1 MQPALDV
8 RALSVRIGRTP
19 LVHGVDLRVD
29 AGERVALVGA
39 SGSGKSLTAQ
49 AVLGTLP
56 AGSAVDGVVE
66 LGGRAVRPG
75 SPRQRLGRVAAVQ
88 QDSLAAL
95 NPLVTVGAQLVGA
108 LRAARARGSAADAGL
123 LTRADARLEV
133 MALLDEVGLED
144 PAGVLPAFA
153 AELSG
158 GQRQRVCLALALL
171 CGADLLLA
179 DEPTTA
185 LDVVTQARV
194 VDVIRRRLDATGQAL
209 LFITHDLAVAAALCD
224 RVVVLEAGRVVESA
238 SMRDLVR
245 RPRHAYSRA
254 LVAAASRRE
263 PAREDARGD
272 APATAI
278 PERSAV
284 SAPLGAAAAR

>member
-1 MQPALDV
+1 MHPALDV
-8 RALSVRIGRTP
+8 RSLSIAIDRVP
-19 LVHGVDLRVD
+19 LVHDVDLRVG

-56 AGSAVDGVVE
+56 PGSRVRGVAE
-66 LGGRAVRPG
+66 LGGRAVG
-75 SPRQRLGRVAAVQ
+75 ASAPRQRLGRVAAVQ

-95 NPLVTVGAQLVGA
+95 NPLVTVGAQLVAA
-108 LRAARARGSAADAGL
+108 LRASRARGSAADGGL
-123 LTRADARLEV
+123 LTRGDARREV
-133 MALLDEVGLED
+133 VALLAEVGIED
-144 PAGVLPAFA
+144 PDGTLPAFA

-171 CGADLLLA
+171 CRAELLLA

-224 RVVVLEAGRVVESA
+224 RVVVLEAGRVVEA
-238 SMRDLVR
+238 GSMRELVR

-254 LVAAASRRE
+254 LVAAASRR
-263 PAREDARGD
+263 AGGG
-272 APATAI
+272 
-278 PERSAV
+278 SADRV
-284 SAPLGAAAAR
+284 AAAASASAPLGAVAAR

>member
-1 MQPALDV
+1 MHPALDV
-8 RALSVRIGRTP
+8 RSLSIAIDRTP
-19 LVHGVDLRVD
+19 LVHDLDLRVG

-56 AGSAVDGVVE
+56 DGSRVGGVVE
-66 LGGRAVRPG
+66 LGGRAVAPAA
-75 SPRQRLGRVAAVQ
+75 PRQRLGRVAAVQ

-95 NPLVTVGAQLVGA
+95 NPLVTVGAQLVAA
-108 LRAARARGSAADAGL
+108 LRASRARGSAADGGL
-123 LTRADARLEV
+123 LTRGDARREV
-133 MALLDEVGLED
+133 RALLADVGIED
-144 PAGVLPAFA
+144 PDGTLPAFA

-171 CGADLLLA
+171 CRADLLLA

-224 RVVVLEAGRVVESA
+224 RVVVLEAGRVVEA
-238 SMRDLVR
+238 GAMRELVR

-254 LVAAASRRE
+254 LVTAASRR
-263 PAREDARGD
+263 AGGGSADAVL
-272 APATAI
+272 T
-278 PERSAV
+278 SAAGAAA
-284 SAPLGAAAAR
+284 APLGAVAAR

>member
-1 MQPALDV
+1 MHPALDV
-8 RALSVRIGRTP
+8 RSLSVSLDGTA
-19 LVHGVDLRVD
+19 LVHDVDLRIG

-39 SGSGKSLTAQ
+39 SGSGKSLTTQ

-56 AGSAVDGVVE
+56 PGARVRGGVA
-66 LGGRAVRPG
+66 LGGRALRPAA
-75 SPRQRLGRVAAVQ
+75 PRERLGRVAAVQ

-95 NPLVTVGAQLVGA
+95 NPLATVGAQLVA
-108 LRAARARGSAADAGL
+108 AVRAARARGSAADAGL
-123 LTRADARLEV
+123 LTRRDARREV
-133 MALLDEVGLED
+133 VALLAEVGIED
-144 PAGVLPAFA
+144 PDGVLPAFA

-171 CGADLLLA
+171 CRADLLLA

-194 VDVIRRRLDATGQAL
+194 VELIRRRLDATGQAL

-224 RVVVLEAGRVVESA
+224 RVVVLEAGRVVEA
-238 SMRDLVR
+238 GSMRELVR

-254 LVAAASRRE
+254 LVQAATRRAHAGGGAADGAHAAAS
-263 PAREDARGD
+263 
-272 APATAI
+272 
-278 PERSAV
+278 
-284 SAPLGAAAAR
+284 APLAAVAAP

>member
-1 MQPALDV
+1 MRPALDV
-8 RALSVRIGRTP
+8 RALSVRIGGTP
-19 LVHGVDLRVD
+19 LVHDVDLTVG
-29 AGERVALVGA
+29 AGERVALIGA

-56 AGSAVDGVVE
+56 PGSAVDGVVE
-66 LGGRAVRPG
+66 LGGRAMRPA

-108 LRAARARGSAADAGL
+108 LQAARARGSAADAGL
-123 LTRADARLEV
+123 LTRADARREV
-133 MALLDEVGLED
+133 VALLDEVGLED
-144 PAGVLPAFA
+144 AAGVVPAFA

-171 CGADLLLA
+171 CDADLLVA

-194 VDVIRRRLDATGQAL
+194 VDVIRRRLDASGQAL

-245 RPRHAYSRA
+245 RPRHEYSRA

-263 PAREDARGD
+263 PAGADPRGD
-272 APATAI
+272 ARLTA
-278 PERSAV
+278 ERSAV
-284 SAPLGAAAAR
+284 SAPLDATAAR

>member
-1 MQPALDV
+1 MDPALDV
-8 RALSVRIGRTP
+8 RSLSISIDRMP
-19 LVHGVDLRVD
+19 LVHDVDLRVG

-56 AGSAVDGVVE
+56 AGSRVHGVVE
-66 LGGRAVRPG
+66 LGGHAVGAG

-95 NPLVTVGAQLVGA
+95 NPLVTVGAHLVA
-108 LRAARARGSAADAGL
+108 TLRAARARGSAADGGL
-123 LTRADARLEV
+123 LTRQDARREV
-133 MALLDEVGLED
+133 VALLAEVGIED
-144 PAGVLPAFA
+144 PDGVLPAFA

-171 CGADLLLA
+171 CRPDLLLA

-224 RVVVLEAGRVVESA
+224 RVVVLEAGRVVEA
-238 SMRDLVR
+238 GSMRDLVR

-254 LVAAASRRE
+254 LVAAASRRLPGGSADRLPSAG
-263 PAREDARGD
+263 PAA
-272 APATAI
+272 A
-278 PERSAV
+278 
-284 SAPLGAAAAR
+284 SAPLGAAAA

>member
-1 MQPALDV
+1 MHPALDV
-8 RALSVRIGRTP
+8 RSLAIAIDRAP
-19 LVHGVDLRVD
+19 LVHGVDLRVG

-56 AGSAVDGVVE
+56 SGSAVRGVVE
-66 LGGRAVRPG
+66 LGGRAMAPAG
-75 SPRQRLGRVAAVQ
+75 PRQRLGRVAAVQ

-95 NPLVTVGAQLVGA
+95 SPLVPVGAQLVAA
-108 LRAARARGSAADAGL
+108 LRASRARGSAADGGL
-123 LTRADARLEV
+123 LTRGDARREV
-133 MALLDEVGLED
+133 RELLAEVGIED
-144 PAGVLPAFA
+144 PDGALPAFA

-171 CGADLLLA
+171 CRADLLLA

-209 LFITHDLAVAAALCD
+209 LFITHDLAVAATLCD
-224 RVVVLEAGRVVESA
+224 RVVVLEAGRVVEAA
-238 SMRDLVR
+238 SMRELVR

-254 LVAAASRRE
+254 LVAAASRR
-263 PAREDARGD
+263 AGGG
-272 APATAI
+272 
-278 PERSAV
+278 SAV
-284 SAPLGAAAAR
+284 RVGSPAVASAAAPLDAVAAP

>member
-1 MQPALDV
+1 MHPALDV
-8 RALSVRIGRTP
+8 RSLSIAIDRVP
-19 LVHGVDLRVD
+19 LVHDVDLRVG

-56 AGSAVDGVVE
+56 PGSRVRGVVE
-66 LGGRAVRPG
+66 LGGRAVGPAT
-75 SPRQRLGRVAAVQ
+75 PRQRLGRVAAVQ

-95 NPLVTVGAQLVGA
+95 NPLVTVGAQLVAA
-108 LRAARARGSAADAGL
+108 LRASRARGSAADGGL
-123 LTRADARLEV
+123 LTRGDARREV
-133 MALLDEVGLED
+133 VALLAEVGIED
-144 PAGVLPAFA
+144 PDGTLPAFA

-171 CGADLLLA
+171 CRAELLLA

-209 LFITHDLAVAAALCD
+209 HFITHDLAVAAALCD
-224 RVVVLEAGRVVESA
+224 RVVVLEAGRVVEA
-238 SMRDLVR
+238 GSMRELVR

-254 LVAAASRRE
+254 LVAAASRR
-263 PAREDARGD
+263 AGGG
-272 APATAI
+272 
-278 PERSAV
+278 SADRV
-284 SAPLGAAAAR
+284 AAAASASAPLGAVAAR

>member
-1 MQPALDV
+1 MRPALDV
-8 RALSVRIGRTP
+8 RALSVRIGGTP
-19 LVHGVDLRVD
+19 LVHGVDLVVG
-29 AGERVALVGA
+29 AGERVALIGA

-56 AGSAVDGVVE
+56 PGSAVDGVVE
-66 LGGRAVRPG
+66 LGGRAMRPA

-88 QDSLAAL
+88 QDPLAAL

-108 LRAARARGSAADAGL
+108 LQAARARGSAADAGL
-123 LTRADARLEV
+123 LTRVDARREV
-133 MALLDEVGLED
+133 VALLDEVGLED
-144 PAGVLPAFA
+144 AAGVLPAFA

-171 CGADLLLA
+171 CRADLLVA

-245 RPRHAYSRA
+245 RPRHGYSRA

-263 PAREDARGD
+263 PTGADPRGD
-272 APATAI
+272 ARETA
-278 PERSAV
+278 ERSAV
-284 SAPLGAAAAR
+284 SAPLGATAAR

>member
-1 MQPALDV
+1 VHPALDV
-8 RALSVRIGRTP
+8 RSLSIAIDRAP
-19 LVHGVDLRVD
+19 LVHGVDLRVG

-66 LGGRAVRPG
+66 LGGRAMRAAA
-75 SPRQRLGRVAAVQ
+75 PRQRLGRVAAVQ

-95 NPLVTVGAQLVGA
+95 NPLVPVGAQLVGA

-123 LTRADARLEV
+123 LTRADARREV
-133 MALLDEVGLED
+133 LALLDEVGIED
-144 PAGVLPAFA
+144 PAGALPAFA

-158 GQRQRVCLALALL
+158 GQRQRACLALALC

-224 RVVVLEAGRVVESA
+224 RAVVLEAGRVVEA
-238 SMRDLVR
+238 ATMRDLVR
-245 RPRHAYSRA
+245 HPRHAYSRA
-254 LVAAASRRE
+254 LVAAASRR
-263 PAREDARGD
+263 
-272 APATAI
+272 APADADPRGQASTTG
-278 PERSAV
+278 SAA

>member
-1 MQPALDV
+1 VHPALDV
-8 RALSVRIGRTP
+8 RSLAIAIDRTP
-19 LVHGVDLRVD
+19 LVHGVDLHVG

-56 AGSAVDGVVE
+56 PGSAVRGVVE
-66 LGGRAVRPG
+66 LGGRAMAPAA
-75 SPRQRLGRVAAVQ
+75 PRRRLGRVAAVQ

-95 NPLVTVGAQLVGA
+95 SPLVPVGAQLVAA
-108 LRAARARGSAADAGL
+108 LRASRARGSAADGGL
-123 LTRADARLEV
+123 LTRGDARREV
-133 MALLDEVGLED
+133 RELLAEVGIED
-144 PAGVLPAFA
+144 PDGALPAFA

-171 CGADLLLA
+171 CRADLLLA

-209 LFITHDLAVAAALCD
+209 LFITHDLAVAATLCD
-224 RVVVLEAGRVVESA
+224 RVVVLEAGRVVEAA
-238 SMRDLVR
+238 SMRELVR

-254 LVAAASRRE
+254 LVAAASGRVG
-263 PAREDARGD
+263 GD
-272 APATAI
+272 
-278 PERSAV
+278 SADRV
-284 SAPLGAAAAR
+284 GSRAVASAAAPLDAVAAP

>member
-1 MQPALDV
+1 MHPALDV
-8 RALSVRIGRTP
+8 RSLSIAIDRVP
-19 LVHGVDLRVD
+19 LVHDVDLRVG

-39 SGSGKSLTAQ
+39 SGSGKSLTAR
-49 AVLGTLP
+49 AVLGTVP
-56 AGSAVDGVVE
+56 PGSRVRGGVE
-66 LGGRAVRPG
+66 LGGRAVG
-75 SPRQRLGRVAAVQ
+75 LATPRQRLGRVAAVQ

-95 NPLVTVGAQLVGA
+95 NPLVTVGAQLVAA
-108 LRAARARGSAADAGL
+108 LRASRARGSAADGGL
-123 LTRADARLEV
+123 LTRGDARREV
-133 MALLDEVGLED
+133 VALLAEVGIED
-144 PAGVLPAFA
+144 PDGTLPAFA

-171 CGADLLLA
+171 CRAELLLA

-224 RVVVLEAGRVVESA
+224 RVVVLEAGRVVEA
-238 SMRDLVR
+238 GSMRELVR

-254 LVAAASRRE
+254 LVAAASRR
-263 PAREDARGD
+263 AG
-272 APATAI
+272 
-278 PERSAV
+278 
-284 SAPLGAAAAR
+284 

>member
-1 MQPALDV
+1 MHPALDV
-8 RALSVRIGRTP
+8 RSLSITIDRAP
-19 LVHGVDLRVD
+19 LVQGVDLRVG

-56 AGSAVDGVVE
+56 TGSAVDGVVE
-66 LGGRAVRPG
+66 LGGRAMRAAA
-75 SPRQRLGRVAAVQ
+75 PRQRLGRVAAVQ

-95 NPLVTVGAQLVGA
+95 NPLATVGAQLVA
-108 LRAARARGSAADAGL
+108 AVRAARARGSAADAGL
-123 LTRADARLEV
+123 LTRRDARREV
-133 MALLDEVGLED
+133 AALLGEVGIED
-144 PAGVLPAFA
+144 PDGVLPAFA

-171 CGADLLLA
+171 CRADLLLA

-224 RVVVLEAGRVVESA
+224 RVVVLEAGRVVEA
-238 SMRDLVR
+238 GSMPGLVR

-254 LVAAASRRE
+254 LVQAATRR
-263 PAREDARGD
+263 
-272 APATAI
+272 APAGGGAADGAHA
-278 PERSAV
+278 SA
-284 SAPLGAAAAR
+284 SAPLAAVAAP

>member
-1 MQPALDV
+1 VHPALDV
-8 RALSVRIGRTP
+8 RSLSVSIGRTP
-19 LVHGVDLRVD
+19 LVHDVDLRVG

-56 AGSAVDGVVE
+56 AGSRMDGVVE
-66 LGGRAVRPG
+66 LGGRAVDAS

-95 NPLVTVGAQLVGA
+95 NPLVTVGAQLVAA
-108 LRAARARGSAADAGL
+108 LRTGRARGSAAEGGL
-123 LTRADARLEV
+123 LTRRDARHEV
-133 MALLDEVGLED
+133 RALLAEVGIED
-144 PAGVLPAFA
+144 PGGVLPAFA

-171 CGADLLLA
+171 CRADLLLA

-224 RVVVLEAGRVVESA
+224 RVVVLEAGRVVEAAAARRAPGGSADRVPASA
-238 SMRDLVR
+238 S
-245 RPRHAYSRA
+245 
-254 LVAAASRRE
+254 AS
-263 PAREDARGD
+263 A
-272 APATAI
+272 
-278 PERSAV
+278 SA
-284 SAPLGAAAAR
+284 SAPLGAVAAP

>member
-1 MQPALDV
+1 MHPALDV
-8 RALSVRIGRTP
+8 RSLSIAIDRVP
-19 LVHGVDLRVD
+19 LVHDVDLRVG

-56 AGSAVDGVVE
+56 PGSRVRGVVE
-66 LGGRAVRPG
+66 LGGRAVG
-75 SPRQRLGRVAAVQ
+75 ASAPRQRLGRVAAVQ

-95 NPLVTVGAQLVGA
+95 NPLVTVGAQLVAA
-108 LRAARARGSAADAGL
+108 LRASRARGSAADGGL
-123 LTRADARLEV
+123 LTRGDARREV
-133 MALLDEVGLED
+133 VALLAEVGIED
-144 PAGVLPAFA
+144 PDGTLPAFA

-171 CGADLLLA
+171 CRAELLLA

-224 RVVVLEAGRVVESA
+224 RVVVLEAGRVVEA
-238 SMRDLVR
+238 GSMRELVR

-254 LVAAASRRE
+254 LVAAASRR
-263 PAREDARGD
+263 AGGG
-272 APATAI
+272 
-278 PERSAV
+278 SADRV
-284 SAPLGAAAAR
+284 AAAASASAPLGAG

>member
-1 MQPALDV
+1 MHPALDV
-8 RALSVRIGRTP
+8 RSLSIAIDRVP
-19 LVHGVDLRVD
+19 LVHDVDLRVG

-56 AGSAVDGVVE
+56 PGSRVRGVVE
-66 LGGRAVRPG
+66 LGGRAVG
-75 SPRQRLGRVAAVQ
+75 ASAPRQRLGRVAAVQ

-95 NPLVTVGAQLVGA
+95 NPLVTVGAQLVAA
-108 LRAARARGSAADAGL
+108 LRASRARGSAADGGL
-123 LTRADARLEV
+123 LTRGDARREV
-133 MALLDEVGLED
+133 VALLAEVGIED
-144 PAGVLPAFA
+144 PDGTLPAFA

-171 CGADLLLA
+171 CRAELLLA

-224 RVVVLEAGRVVESA
+224 RVVVLEAGRVVEA
-238 SMRDLVR
+238 GSMRELVR

-254 LVAAASRRE
+254 LVAAASRR
-263 PAREDARGD
+263 AGGG
-272 APATAI
+272 
-278 PERSAV
+278 SADRV
-284 SAPLGAAAAR
+284 AAAASASAP

>member
-8 RALSVRIGRTP
+8 RGLAIRIGGIP
-19 LVHGVDLRVD
+19 LVHGVDLRVG

-56 AGSAVDGVVE
+56 TGSAVDGVVT
-66 LGGRAVRPG
+66 LGGRAVRLG

-95 NPLVTVGAQLVGA
+95 NPLVTVGAQLVAA
-108 LRAARARGSAADAGL
+108 LQAARARGSAADAGL

-133 MALLDEVGLED
+133 MALLAEVGIED
-144 PAGVLPAFA
+144 PAGALPAFA

-158 GQRQRVCLALALL
+158 GQRQRVCLALALR
-171 CGADLLLA
+171 CDADLLLA

-224 RVVVLEAGRVVESA
+224 RAVVLEHGRVVESA

-254 LVAAASRRE
+254 LVAAAGRRE
-263 PAREDARGD
+263 PARGDAHDD
-272 APATAI
+272 APATT
-278 PERSAV
+278 ERSAV

>member
-1 MQPALDV
+1 MHPALDV
-8 RALSVRIGRTP
+8 RSLSIAIDRVP
-19 LVHGVDLRVD
+19 LVHDVDLRVG

-39 SGSGKSLTAQ
+39 SGSGKSLTAR

-56 AGSAVDGVVE
+56 PGSRVRGVVE
-66 LGGRAVRPG
+66 LGGRAVG
-75 SPRQRLGRVAAVQ
+75 ASAPRQRLGRVAAVQ

-95 NPLVTVGAQLVGA
+95 NPLVTVGAQLVAA
-108 LRAARARGSAADAGL
+108 LRASRARGSAADGGL
-123 LTRADARLEV
+123 LTRGDARREV
-133 MALLDEVGLED
+133 VALLAEVGIED
-144 PAGVLPAFA
+144 PDGTLPAFA

-171 CGADLLLA
+171 CRAELLLA

-224 RVVVLEAGRVVESA
+224 RVVVLEAGRVVEA
-238 SMRDLVR
+238 GSMRELVR

-254 LVAAASRRE
+254 LVAAASRR
-263 PAREDARGD
+263 AGGG
-272 APATAI
+272 
-278 PERSAV
+278 SADRV
-284 SAPLGAAAAR
+284 AAAASASAPLGAVAAR

>member
-1 MQPALDV
+1 MHPALDV
-8 RALSVRIGRTP
+8 RSLSLAIDRVP
-19 LVHGVDLRVD
+19 LVHGVDLRVG

-56 AGSAVDGVVE
+56 AGSTVGGTVE
-66 LGGRAVRPG
+66 LGGRAMRAAA
-75 SPRQRLGRVAAVQ
+75 PRQRLGRVAAVQ

-95 NPLVTVGAQLVGA
+95 NPLVPVGAQLVGA

-123 LTRADARLEV
+123 LTRADARREV
-133 MALLDEVGLED
+133 VALLDEVGIED
-144 PAGVLPAFA
+144 PAGALPAFA

-194 VDVIRRRLDATGQAL
+194 VEVIRRRLDATGQAL

-224 RVVVLEAGRVVESA
+224 RAVVLEAGRVVETA

-245 RPRHAYSRA
+245 RPQHAYSRA
-254 LVAAASRRE
+254 LVAAASRRA
-263 PAREDARGD
+263 PTGADPRADAS
-272 APATAI
+272 ATA
-278 PERSAV
+278 RAAV
-284 SAPLGAAAAR
+284 SSPLGAAAAR

>member
-1 MQPALDV
+1 MHPALDV
-8 RALSVRIGRTP
+8 RSLSIAIGRAA
-19 LVHGVDLRVD
+19 LVHDVDLRVG

-56 AGSAVDGVVE
+56 PGSRARGVVE
-66 LGGRAVRPG
+66 LDGRAVAPDA
-75 SPRQRLGRVAAVQ
+75 PRQRLGRVAAVQ

-95 NPLVTVGAQLVGA
+95 NPLVPVGAQLVAA
-108 LRAARARGSAADAGL
+108 LRARRARGSAADGGL
-123 LTRADARLEV
+123 LTRGDARREV
-133 MALLDEVGLED
+133 RTLLAEVGIED
-144 PAGVLPAFA
+144 PDGALPAFA

-171 CGADLLLA
+171 CRAGLLVA

-224 RVVVLEAGRVVESA
+224 RVVVLEAGRVVEA
-238 SMRDLVR
+238 GAMRDLVR
-245 RPRHAYSRA
+245 DPRHAYSRA
-254 LVAAASRRE
+254 LVAAASRRIPGGSAMRQ
-263 PAREDARGD
+263 PAAALG
-272 APATAI
+272 TA
-278 PERSAV
+278 A
-284 SAPLGAAAAR
+284 LGAVAAR

>member
-1 MQPALDV
+1 MHPALDV
-8 RALSVRIGRTP
+8 RSLSIAIGRTP
-19 LVHGVDLRVD
+19 LVHDVDLRVG

-56 AGSAVDGVVE
+56 PGSAVRGSVE
-66 LGGRAVRPG
+66 LGGRAVRP
-75 SPRQRLGRVAAVQ
+75 SAPRERLGRVAAVQ

-95 NPLVTVGAQLVGA
+95 NPLVPVGAQLAAA
-108 LRAARARGSAADAGL
+108 LRASRARGSAADGGL
-123 LTRADARLEV
+123 LTRGDARREV
-133 MALLDEVGLED
+133 RALLAEVGIED
-144 PAGVLPAFA
+144 PDGTLPAFA

-171 CGADLLLA
+171 CGADLLVA

-194 VDVIRRRLDATGQAL
+194 VDVIRCRLDATGQAL

-224 RVVVLEAGRVVESA
+224 RVVVLEAGRVVEA
-238 SMRDLVR
+238 GTMHDLVR
-245 RPRHAYSRA
+245 HPRHAYSRA
-254 LVAAASRRE
+254 LVAAASRRIPDG
-263 PAREDARGD
+263 PAVRLPA
-272 APATAI
+272 APAL
-278 PERSAV
+278 RAV
-284 SAPLGAAAAR
+284 AAR

>member
-1 MQPALDV
+1 MHPALDV
-8 RALSVRIGRTP
+8 RSLAIAIDRAP
-19 LVHGVDLRVD
+19 LVHGVDLRVG

-56 AGSAVDGVVE
+56 SGSAVRGVVE
-66 LGGRAVRPG
+66 LGGRAMDPAA
-75 SPRQRLGRVAAVQ
+75 PRRRLGRVAAVQ

-95 NPLVTVGAQLVGA
+95 SPLVPVGAQLVAA
-108 LRAARARGSAADAGL
+108 LRASRARGSAADGGL
-123 LTRADARLEV
+123 LTRGDARREV
-133 MALLDEVGLED
+133 RELLAEVGIED
-144 PAGVLPAFA
+144 PDGALPAFA

-171 CGADLLLA
+171 CRADLLLA

-209 LFITHDLAVAAALCD
+209 LFITHDLAVAATLCD
-224 RVVVLEAGRVVESA
+224 RVVVLEAGRVVEAA
-238 SMRDLVR
+238 SMRELVR

-254 LVAAASRRE
+254 LVAAASRR
-263 PAREDARGD
+263 AGGG
-272 APATAI
+272 
-278 PERSAV
+278 SAV
-284 SAPLGAAAAR
+284 RVGSPAVASAAAPLDAVAAP

>member
-1 MQPALDV
+1 MHPALDV
-8 RALSVRIGRTP
+8 RSLSIAIDRVP
-19 LVHGVDLRVD
+19 LVHDVDLRGG

-56 AGSAVDGVVE
+56 PGSRVRGVVE
-66 LGGRAVRPG
+66 LGGRAVG
-75 SPRQRLGRVAAVQ
+75 ASAPRQRLGRVAAVQ

-95 NPLVTVGAQLVGA
+95 NPLVTVGAQLVAA
-108 LRAARARGSAADAGL
+108 LRASRARGSAADGGL
-123 LTRADARLEV
+123 LTRGDARREV
-133 MALLDEVGLED
+133 VALLAEVGIED
-144 PAGVLPAFA
+144 PAGTLPAFA

-171 CGADLLLA
+171 CRAELLLA

-224 RVVVLEAGRVVESA
+224 RVVVLEAGRVVEA
-238 SMRDLVR
+238 GSMRELVR

-254 LVAAASRRE
+254 LVAAASRR
-263 PAREDARGD
+263 AGGG
-272 APATAI
+272 
-278 PERSAV
+278 SADRV
-284 SAPLGAAAAR
+284 AAAASASAPLGAVAAR

>member
-1 MQPALDV
+1 MHPALDV
-8 RALSVRIGRTP
+8 RSLSIAIDGAP
-19 LVHGVDLRVD
+19 LVHGVDLRVG

-56 AGSAVDGVVE
+56 PGSRVRGVVE
-66 LGGRAVRPG
+66 LGGRAVG
-75 SPRQRLGRVAAVQ
+75 ASAPRQRLGRVAAVQ

-95 NPLVTVGAQLVGA
+95 NPLVTVGAQLVAA
-108 LRAARARGSAADAGL
+108 LRASRARGSAADGGL
-123 LTRADARLEV
+123 LTRSDARREV
-133 MALLDEVGLED
+133 RDLLAEVGIDD
-144 PAGVLPAFA
+144 PDGALPAFA

-171 CGADLLLA
+171 CRADLLLA

-194 VDVIRRRLDATGQAL
+194 ADVIRRRLDATGQAL
-209 LFITHDLAVAAALCD
+209 LLITHDLAVAAALCD
-224 RVVVLEAGRVVESA
+224 RVVVLEAGRVVEA
-238 SMRDLVR
+238 GSMRELVR

-254 LVAAASRRE
+254 LLAAASRRA
-263 PAREDARGD
+263 PGGSADAV
-272 APATAI
+272 AT
-278 PERSAV
+278 SATGAAA
-284 SAPLGAAAAR
+284 APLGAVAAR

>member
-1 MQPALDV
+1 MHPALDV
-8 RALSVRIGRTP
+8 RSLSIAIDRVP
-19 LVHGVDLRVD
+19 LVHDVDLRVG

-56 AGSAVDGVVE
+56 PGSRVRGVVE
-66 LGGRAVRPG
+66 LGGRAVG
-75 SPRQRLGRVAAVQ
+75 ASAPRQRLGRVAAVQ

-95 NPLVTVGAQLVGA
+95 NPLVTVGAQLVAA
-108 LRAARARGSAADAGL
+108 LRASRARGSAADGGL
-123 LTRADARLEV
+123 LTRGDARREV
-133 MALLDEVGLED
+133 VALLAEVGIED
-144 PAGVLPAFA
+144 PDGTLPAFA

-171 CGADLLLA
+171 CRAELLLA

-224 RVVVLEAGRVVESA
+224 RVVVLEAGRVVEA
-238 SMRDLVR
+238 GSMRELVR

-254 LVAAASRRE
+254 LVAAASRR
-263 PAREDARGD
+263 AGGG
-272 APATAI
+272 
-278 PERSAV
+278 SADRV
-284 SAPLGAAAAR
+284 AAAASASAPLGAVAAR

>member
-1 MQPALDV
+1 MHPALDV
-8 RALSVRIGRTP
+8 RSLSIAIDRVP
-19 LVHGVDLRVD
+19 LVHDVDLRVG

-39 SGSGKSLTAQ
+39 SGSGKSLTAR

-56 AGSAVDGVVE
+56 PGSRVRGVVE
-66 LGGRAVRPG
+66 LGGRAVGPAT
-75 SPRQRLGRVAAVQ
+75 PRQRRGRVAAVQ

-95 NPLVTVGAQLVGA
+95 NPLVTVGAQLVAA
-108 LRAARARGSAADAGL
+108 LRASRARGSAADGGL
-123 LTRADARLEV
+123 LTRGDARREV
-133 MALLDEVGLED
+133 VALLAEVGIED
-144 PAGVLPAFA
+144 PDGTLPAFA

-171 CGADLLLA
+171 CRAELLLA

-224 RVVVLEAGRVVESA
+224 RVVVLEAGRVVEA
-238 SMRDLVR
+238 GSMRELVR

-254 LVAAASRRE
+254 LVAAASRR
-263 PAREDARGD
+263 AGGG
-272 APATAI
+272 
-278 PERSAV
+278 SADRV
-284 SAPLGAAAAR
+284 AAAASASAPLGAVAAR